1 MKKMIIAAALVIA
14 VLGAAFFYLKSS
26 GSAVQY
32 TTQKPLRCDIRE
44 TVSATGTVNAVTTVL
59 VGTQVSGTIQKLY
72 ADYNS
77 MVKEGQILA
86 LIDPA
91 SFEAQVAQSSAN
103 LLLAEANLEKAK
115 IALRDTH
122 TNFERNKILF
132 EKNFVSKSD
141 LDASETAYLS
151 AAAQIKA
158 SEAQVAQARASLQ
171 LAQTNLRYTKILSP
185 VNGTVISRSVDVGQ
199 TVAASFQTPTLFTIA
214 QDLTQMQID
223 ASIDEADIGRIK
235 AGGPVAFTVD
245 AYPEMTFKGNV
256 SEIRNA
262 PTTVQNVV
270 TYSVI
275 VKVDNP
281 ELKLKPC
288 MTTSLSFIVAD
299 KNNVLCIPNAAL
311 RVKIS
316 DPKIAAA
323 APKGTGVWVLK
334 NKKPGCVF
342 LTTGISDNRN
352 TEVISGDISEH
363 AEIIVEVREKNQKQS
378 VQPGARPG
386 PRF

>member
-223 ASIDEADIGRIK
+223 ASIDEADIGRVTT
-235 AGGPVAFTVD
+235 GNPVTFTVD

-275 VKVDNP
+275 VKVDNQ
-281 ELKLKPC
+281 ELKLRPG
-288 MTTSLSFIVAD
+288 MTTSLSFIVSNKSD
-299 KNNVLCIPNAAL
+299 VLCIPNAAL
-311 RVKIS
+311 RLKIS
-316 DPKIAAA
+316 DPKVVGTGVR
-323 APKGTGVWVLK
+323 GTGVWVLK
-334 NKKPGCVF
+334 NKTPIRVLVK
-342 LTTGISDNRN
+342 TGISDNRY
-352 TEVISGDISEH
+352 TEIISGDISENSDV
-363 AEIIVEVREKNQKQS
+363 IVEVMEKDQTQRRS
-378 VQPGARPG
+378 QVPPPG

>member
-281 ELKLKPC
+281 ELKLKPG

-316 DPKIAAA
+316 DPKIVAA

-334 NKKPGCVF
+334 NKKPGRVF

>member
-26 GSAVQY
+26 GSAVPY

-281 ELKLKPC
+281 ELKLKPG

-316 DPKIAAA
+316 DPKIVAA

-334 NKKPGCVF
+334 NKKPGRVF